1 MKLLRG
7 QTRHWWPVQSGTE
20 SLPVLCRSS
29 GPSHCSLVL
38 HLKQTM
44 SASQR
49 TSLTVCTY
57 SSTSASLHNVML
69 QFKDS
74 VTASRFKQCLK
85 AGFTGLFFKKDFIP
99 SRAALH
105 HQSFPGGSV
114 VINPLASAEDTGD
127 TGLIPG
133 LGRSPGEGNDNPF
146 QYSCLGQRSL
156 VGYSPWGLQR
166 VRHNLETKQ
175 QQQIFQVRKIL
186 KAAIAVNEEP
196 LKT

>member
-1 MKLLRG
+1 MVKN
-7 QTRHWWPVQSGTE
+7 P
-20 SLPVLCRSS
+20 P
-29 GPSHCSLVL
+29 
-38 HLKQTM
+38 
-44 SASQR
+44 A
-49 TSLTVCTY
+49 
-57 SSTSASLHNVML
+57 N
-69 QFKDS
+69 
-74 VTASRFKQCLK
+74 
-85 AGFTGLFFKKDFIP
+85 AGDAI
-99 SRAALH
+99 
-105 HQSFPGGSV
+105 
-114 VINPLASAEDTGD
+114 DTD
-127 TGLIPG
+127 LIPG

>member
-146 QYSCLGQRSL
+146 QYSCLENPKDRGA
-156 VGYSPWGLQR
+156 W
-166 VRHNLETKQ
+166 
-175 QQQIFQVRKIL
+175 
-186 KAAIAVNEEP
+186 
-196 LKT
+196 